1 MDAVASLA
9 LGRAQMSI
17 SGQIGRQRI
26 RRPTAGLR
34 AFTIMGATPVAG
46 RVVQALV
53 AGRFVMPVRSSR

>member
-1 MDAVASLA
+1 
-9 LGRAQMSI
+9 MSI

-26 RRPTAGLR
+26 RRPTAGLT

-46 RVVQALV
+46 QVVQALV